1 MYTRREFNKSEVAL
15 SNEIKSKLIE
25 VEGLLDKLPNCREKS
40 IALTHI
46 EETLMWMNRRVEDR
60 MSRPSRAC
68 ELKYGRTCSDP
79 ACCYCST
86 VVK

>member
-1 MYTRREFNKSEVAL
+1 MYSRREFNKSEVAL

-46 EETLMWMNRRVEDR
+46 EDAMLHSNLAITETGIKE
-60 MSRPSRAC
+60 
-68 ELKYGRTCSDP
+68 E
-79 ACCYCST
+79 
-86 VVK
+86 

>member
-1 MYTRREFNKSEVAL
+1 MYSRREFNKSEVAL

-46 EETLMWMNRRVEDR
+46 EDAMLHSNLAITETGITE
-60 MSRPSRAC
+60 
-68 ELKYGRTCSDP
+68 E
-79 ACCYCST
+79 
-86 VVK
+86 

>member
-46 EETLMWMNRRVEDR
+46 EDAMLHSNLAITETGIE
-60 MSRPSRAC
+60 
-68 ELKYGRTCSDP
+68 EG
-79 ACCYCST
+79 
-86 VVK
+86 

>member
-46 EETLMWMNRRVEDR
+46 EDAMMHSNLAITETGITE
-60 MSRPSRAC
+60 
-68 ELKYGRTCSDP
+68 E
-79 ACCYCST
+79 
-86 VVK
+86 

>member
-25 VEGLLDKLPNCREKS
+25 VEGMLDKLPNCREKS

-46 EETLMWMNRRVEDR
+46 EDVMLHSNLAITETGITE
-60 MSRPSRAC
+60 
-68 ELKYGRTCSDP
+68 E
-79 ACCYCST
+79 
-86 VVK
+86 

>member
-1 MYTRREFNKSEVAL
+1 MYTRREFSKSEVAL

-46 EETLMWMNRRVEDR
+46 EDAMLHSNLAITETGITE
-60 MSRPSRAC
+60 
-68 ELKYGRTCSDP
+68 E
-79 ACCYCST
+79 
-86 VVK
+86 

>member
-1 MYTRREFNKSEVAL
+1 MYKRREFNKSEVAL

-46 EETLMWMNRRVEDR
+46 EDAMLHSNLAITETGITE
-60 MSRPSRAC
+60 
-68 ELKYGRTCSDP
+68 E
-79 ACCYCST
+79 
-86 VVK
+86 

>member
-15 SNEIKSKLIE
+15 SSKIKSKLIE

-46 EETLMWMNRRVEDR
+46 EDAMLHSNLAITETG
-60 MSRPSRAC
+60 
-68 ELKYGRTCSDP
+68 LKEE
-79 ACCYCST
+79 
-86 VVK
+86 

>member
-46 EETLMWMNRRVEDR
+46 EDAMLHSNLAITETGVSE
-60 MSRPSRAC
+60 
-68 ELKYGRTCSDP
+68 E
-79 ACCYCST
+79 
-86 VVK
+86 

>member
-1 MYTRREFNKSEVAL
+1 MYSRREFNKSEVVL

-46 EETLMWMNRRVEDR
+46 EDAMLHSNLAITETGILE
-60 MSRPSRAC
+60 
-68 ELKYGRTCSDP
+68 E
-79 ACCYCST
+79 
-86 VVK
+86 

>member
-25 VEGLLDKLPNCREKS
+25 VEVLLDKLPNCREKS

-46 EETLMWMNRRVEDR
+46 EDAMLHSNLAITETGITE
-60 MSRPSRAC
+60 
-68 ELKYGRTCSDP
+68 E
-79 ACCYCST
+79 
-86 VVK
+86 